1 MKNDFDLI
9 PGRWDS
15 APSAARVASAPRR
28 RGRTAREAEAAGV
41 QGTPMDLYA
50 GNVAT
55 CDPALFVSVVIWNGK
70 EAWFRV
76 NNPTDK
82 DIETEIATP
91 KAIKSFKPLKQK
103 ITVKAGSS
111 LDVKA

>member
-1 MKNDFDLI
+1 
-9 PGRWDS
+9 
-15 APSAARVASAPRR
+15 
-28 RGRTAREAEAAGV
+28 
-41 QGTPMDLYA
+41 MDLYA

-91 KAIKSFKPLKQK
+91 KAIKSFKQLKQK